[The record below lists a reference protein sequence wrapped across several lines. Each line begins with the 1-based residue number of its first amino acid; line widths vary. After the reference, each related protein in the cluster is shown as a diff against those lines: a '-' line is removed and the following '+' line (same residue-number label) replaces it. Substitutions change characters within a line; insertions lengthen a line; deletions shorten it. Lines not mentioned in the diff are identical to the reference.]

1 MRIGTV
7 IVGILLL
14 IFCLWI
20 FNYRLAKSLRKNVYA
35 KGVHPDFHQDLEK
48 KILELKHESGMSD
61 KEWEEFLKISQYAD
75 DLYEKTHP
83 WGGPFGRLT
92 DLVRRILHL
101 KKNPPEAGK

>member
-1 MRIGTV
+1 MMLGGWIIGLS
-7 IVGILLL
+7 ILML
-14 IFCLWI
+14 ILWLHKG
-20 FNYRLAKSLRKNVYA
+20 RKESALRDVHA
-35 KGVHPDFHQDLEK
+35 KGVHPDFHQDLER

-61 KEWEEFLKISQYAD
+61 EEWEEFLKISQYAD

-101 KKNPPEAGK
+101 KKNNPPETGK